1 MSDKKGATLSSKRRV
16 LALHTSCSKNLLPPS
31 FCTTL
36 NSISQLDTRQGGKMK
51 SARIAYV
58 QWPEGLLPHGDAWE
72 QIRRAV
78 SAANAD
84 LLVTNEMPFGTWLP
98 EQPQYD
104 AAAAQRWVEL
114 HEQALGE
121 LSRLDVGAV
130 ISSRPVSFGDRLANE
145 AFVVEGDR
153 YRPIH
158 HKKFFPQEPGFF
170 EESWFVRGME
180 GFHCVDIGAVRVGV
194 LLCTEL
200 FFNEHAR
207 AYGKAGADVIV
218 APRAS
223 GTSLYRW
230 RTAGSLA
237 AIVSG
242 ACFVSSNRHGTAPR
256 GQVFG
261 GVGFAVSADGQPI
274 GETCE
279 ETTLRIATVDPEA
292 TRVQKQEYPCYVRE
306 LAQSS

>member
-1 MSDKKGATLSSKRRV
+1 MTVPYASVARYHK
-16 LALHTSCSKNLLPPS
+16 
-31 FCTTL
+31 L
-36 NSISQLDTRQGGKMK
+36 NSISQLGTGEGRKMK

-58 QWPEGLLPHGDAWE
+58 QWPDGLLPDSVAWE

-84 LLVTNEMPFGTWLP
+84 ILVTNEMPFGSWLP
-98 EQPQYD
+98 EQSEFD
-104 AAAAQRWVEL
+104 AAAAQGWVEL

-121 LSRLDVGAV
+121 LSRLNVGAV
-130 ISSRPVSFGDRLANE
+130 ISSRPVSFGDKLANE
-145 AFVVEGDR
+145 AFVLEGNR
-153 YRPIH
+153 YRPMH

-170 EESWFVRGME
+170 EESWFVRGMD
-180 GFHCVDIGAVRVGV
+180 GFDCVGVGPVRVGV

-207 AYGKAGADVIV
+207 TYGKAGVDVIV
-218 APRAS
+218 TPRAS

-230 RTAGSLA
+230 KTAGSLA

-242 ACFVSSNRHGTAPR
+242 ACFISSSRYGTAPF

-261 GVGFAVSADGQPI
+261 GGGFAVAADGQPI
-274 GETCE
+274 GETSE
-279 ETTLRIATVDPEA
+279 QAALGIVTVDLETTRA
-292 TRVQKQEYPCYVRE
+292 QKLEYPCYVRE
-306 LAQSS
+306 LKQRF

>member
-1 MSDKKGATLSSKRRV
+1 
-16 LALHTSCSKNLLPPS
+16 
-31 FCTTL
+31 
-36 NSISQLDTRQGGKMK
+36 MK

-58 QWPEGLLPHGDAWE
+58 QWPDGLLPEGGAWE
-72 QIRRAV
+72 QIRRVV

-84 LLVTNEMPFGTWLP
+84 LLATNEMPFGTWQPELP
-98 EQPQYD
+98 EYD

-114 HEQALGE
+114 HERALDE
-121 LSRLDVGAV
+121 LSRLEVGAA

-145 AFVVEGDR
+145 AFVLERDC
-153 YRPIH
+153 YRPVH

-170 EESWFVRGME
+170 EESWFVRGMD
-180 GFHCVDIGAVRVGV
+180 GFQCVDVGAIRVGV

-207 AYGKAGADVIV
+207 AYGKARADVIV

-223 GTSLYRW
+223 GTSMYRW
-230 RTAGSLA
+230 KAAGALA

-242 ACFVSSNRHGTAPR
+242 ACFVSSNRHGPAPH

-261 GVGFAVSADGQPI
+261 GGGFAVSADGQPI
-274 GETCE
+274 GETSE
-279 ETTLRIATVDPEA
+279 ETTLCVATVDLDA
-292 TRVQKQEYPCYVRE
+292 TRMQKQEYPCYVRE
-306 LAQSS
+306 LSQSS

>member
-1 MSDKKGATLSSKRRV
+1 
-16 LALHTSCSKNLLPPS
+16 
-31 FCTTL
+31 
-36 NSISQLDTRQGGKMK
+36 MK
-51 SARIAYV
+51 SAKIAYV
-58 QWPEGLLPHGDAWE
+58 QWPDGLLPEGDAWE
-72 QIRRAV
+72 QIRRSV
-78 SAANAD
+78 SAAKAD
-84 LLVTNEMPFGTWLP
+84 LLVTNEMPFGTWQPELP
-98 EQPQYD
+98 EYD

-114 HEQALGE
+114 HEQALDE
-121 LSRLDVGAV
+121 LGRLEVGAV
-130 ISSRPVSFGDRLANE
+130 ISSRPVPFGDWLANE
-145 AFVVEGDR
+145 AFVLEGDR

-170 EESWFVRGME
+170 EESWFVRGMD
-180 GFHCVDIGAVRVGV
+180 GFHCVDIAGIRVGV

-223 GTSLYRW
+223 GTSMYRW
-230 RTAGSLA
+230 KAAGSLA

-242 ACFVSSNRHGTAPR
+242 ACFVSSNRYGPAPL

-261 GVGFAVSADGQPI
+261 GCGFAVSADGQPI

-279 ETTLRIATVDPEA
+279 ETMLCIAEVDLEA
-292 TRVQKQEYPCYVRE
+292 TRAQKLEYPCYVRE